1 MAEECIQASGASG
14 GCLVIMGVS
23 ACGKTTVGA
32 AVAQRI
38 GGRFVDGDDH
48 HSREN
53 VAKMAAG
60 IPLTDGDRMPWLA
73 GLHEII
79 ATHLACGSQAS
90 LVVACSAL
98 ARRHRDQLLGSLP
111 PGSVRFVHLAA
122 DSTTIL
128 GRLDTRQDHFMKG
141 RHMLEAQF
149 AALESLAADELAT
162 GSVVLNASDPVRSLT
177 DHVVGLWENP
187 QRGG

>member
-98 ARRHRDQLLGSLP
+98 AHRHRDQLRGSLP

-141 RHMLEAQF
+141 RHMLEDQF
-149 AALESLAADELAT
+149 ATLEPLTPAEQAA
-162 GSVVLNASDPVRSLT
+162 GSFAVDAEQGIAEVVDDIVQRSAA
-177 DHVVGLWENP
+177 
-187 QRGG
+187 GG